1 MDIYHIA
8 LDNPFRTSP
17 GFFDFLQEGLVMMN
31 KNEDHTVCY
40 CFNYTTEDIIMDV
53 VTNQAHSSILERIMK
68 EKKAGN
74 CRCSE
79 KNPKGR

>member
-1 MDIYHIA
+1 
-8 LDNPFRTSP
+8 
-17 GFFDFLQEGLVMMN
+17 MMN

-53 VTNQAHSSILERIMK
+53 VTNQGHSSILERIMK

>member
-1 MDIYHIA
+1 
-8 LDNPFRTSP
+8 
-17 GFFDFLQEGLVMMN
+17 MMN

-40 CFNYTTEDIIMDV
+40 CFKYTTNDIIMDV
-53 VTNQAHSSILERIMK
+53 VTNQGHSSILERIMK